1 MNIAQFITQ
10 FIYRIRYWLL
20 WGSLLVTGLVI
31 YFTQFLP
38 FNYTVEGSLYAG
50 VTNETSID
58 GTSINSLTINSTFDN
73 LINLAKSR
81 GTLQKVS
88 VRLLANALT
97 YGEEWNDNH
106 YIQARH
112 YRQLLQ
118 YTPKEVL
125 ALVDRQDVNK
135 TTEALYNYRKE
146 DGRNFVYAMFNR
158 PVPFYSAKALEEII
172 VKRAGASD
180 ILNLIYTSADPG
192 ITQQTLIIIID
203 ELMKAYEILR
213 FKATKDVIAYFEE
226 QVRLAKE
233 LLNKEEDDLMQY
245 CVQERVINYGEE
257 TEALANTRYG
267 VDDRKEKAL
276 REYESAVALR
286 KMLDNKMDI
295 RAQIIRNNTNLLQE
309 LNKVSTLNQNIME
322 QEIFT
327 SDKAQASHEQLIK
340 DREAL
345 RKAEANISHISDNLN
360 EFNFTKEGVGIQEM
374 VSEWL
379 TALVNEAKAGA
390 ELKVLQDRQ
399 QDIFDQYSQMSPVGT
414 QVTRKQRAIGIAEDN
429 YRNQI
434 RGLAEANLRLKN
446 IEMNTNNLQ
455 NVAPPEYP
463 LTDNG
468 RKRSLYILVAFVGS
482 LLFIITFHLLI
493 ELLDHT
499 LRDPIRSKRLTGLPV
514 IAAFNGTNNLKF
526 RGFLKACNRIAAA
539 YSCRRLNKYIQP
551 DRPTVISLLSM
562 ETGEGKS
569 YLGNFFASYW
579 ETEGLNIRIVKTE
592 VDFDPSS
599 AAYVNAQQL
608 SDFWQPNQ
616 AEPVPNI
623 ILVEYP
629 AINTASIPL
638 PVLHKADVNV
648 LVANACRLWR
658 NSDNTTL
665 QYIKTVIDDAPLY
678 LYLNNADREVVESFT
693 GELPPQ
699 TPTHSLFSRLAQLG
713 LTAKQAA
720 IK

>member
-1 MNIAQFITQ
+1 MKKIVKVCGMTEARNIREVEQLGVDMMGFIFYPKSPRCLCQ
-10 FIYRIRYWLL
+10 MPEYLPVAARRVGIFVDESKENILMYADRF
-20 WGSLLVTGLVI
+20 GL
-31 YFTQFLP
+31 
-38 FNYTVEGSLYAG
+38 N
-50 VTNETSID
+50 
-58 GTSINSLTINSTFDN
+58 
-73 LINLAKSR
+73 
-81 GTLQKVS
+81 
-88 VRLLANALT
+88 
-97 YGEEWNDNH
+97 
-106 YIQARH
+106 YIQLH
-112 YRQLLQ
+112 G
-118 YTPKEVL
+118 KES
-125 ALVDRQDVNK
+125 
-135 TTEALYNYRKE
+135 
-146 DGRNFVYAMFNR
+146 
-158 PVPFYSAKALEEII
+158 P
-172 VKRAGASD
+172 
-180 ILNLIYTSADPG
+180 
-192 ITQQTLIIIID
+192 
-203 ELMKAYEILR
+203 AYCRSLR
-213 FKATKDVIAYFEE
+213 
-226 QVRLAKE
+226 RCGL
-233 LLNKEEDDLMQY
+233 
-245 CVQERVINYGEE
+245 
-257 TEALANTRYG
+257 
-267 VDDRKEKAL
+267 
-276 REYESAVALR
+276 
-286 KMLDNKMDI
+286 
-295 RAQIIRNNTNLLQE
+295 
-309 LNKVSTLNQNIME
+309 
-322 QEIFT
+322 
-327 SDKAQASHEQLIK
+327 HLIK
-340 DREAL
+340 AFPVAQPKDL
-345 RKAEANISHISDNLN
+345 R
-360 EFNFTKEGVGIQEM
+360 GV
-374 VSEWL
+374 S
-379 TALVNEAKAGA
+379 AY
-390 ELKVLQDRQ
+390 D
-399 QDIFDQYSQMSPVGT
+399 
-414 QVTRKQRAIGIAEDN
+414 
-429 YRNQI
+429 
-434 RGLAEANLRLKN
+434 GLCDYY
-446 IEMNTNNLQ
+446 Q
-455 NVAPPEYP
+455 
-463 LTDNG
+463 
-468 RKRSLYILVAFVGS
+468 RSLYILVAFVGS

-579 ETEGLNIRIVKTE
+579 ETEGLNIRIVKAE